1 MKNVFKSNGPTLFK
15 QWNSTDTEIVDDNDS
30 DFLLAREFVA
40 GEGVAAR
47 SMDNEL
53 SITHHDFKNRSQSG
67 INSEFDDFGFNNYA
81 PDPMADASLEDDF
94 GITAALHFKISEHF
108 QMLQQETSSEKA
120 LQPLL
125 EEIAQVLSFDILS
138 DNLTALLKA
147 LLEEVSKAMD
157 FCLSRAQTLTILES
171 FQKQLQ
177 KLPIEQV
184 CDVSR
189 TSVAEAEIAIHNDA
203 IAVIE
208 DALEA
213 FSTDI
218 TWNRGSVLN
227 VEERNPKYNEFCA
240 QGEAKVLSYIPQ
252 EMQVYTVT
260 VGAR

>member
-1 MKNVFKSNGPTLFK
+1 MLANACDDNKTISKSLVNCPSVRWLSKRGFKKKTSLAHQEARKIIRSFIMKNVFKSNGPTLFK

-138 DNLTALLKA
+138 DNLTTLLKA

-177 KLPIEQV
+177 KLPIGHLEK
-184 CDVSR
+184 SPG
-189 TSVAEAEIAIHNDA
+189 
-203 IAVIE
+203 VI
-208 DALEA
+208 
-213 FSTDI
+213 S
-218 TWNRGSVLN
+218 
-227 VEERNPKYNEFCA
+227 
-240 QGEAKVLSYIPQ
+240 
-252 EMQVYTVT
+252 M
-260 VGAR
+260 